1 MAVLALTGSPAAL
14 APVTAEFGENE
25 LCIETRLSHGVVRA
39 QEAGWS
45 VVLIDTE
52 FADSGSM
59 ELVERLATN
68 GQAVAVMTRSPS
80 LRLTLDAMDRGARD
94 VLSMPLD
101 ATKLREL
108 VIRCHKIVARPAQPD
123 VPALEGSD
131 EMVGE
136 SPPMLEAFKAIAR
149 VARST
154 ATVLIRGE
162 SGTGKELIART
173 IHERSARPNGAFV
186 AVNCAAIP
194 EALLESELFGH
205 EKGAFTGA
213 IARRIGR
220 FERGSGGT
228 VFLDEIGDMSLPL
241 QAKILRVLQEREIE
255 RVGGTAPIP
264 VDVRLIAATHRDLE
278 QDVAT
283 GRFREDLYYRLAV
296 ITVKLPPLRE
306 RGDDLRLL
314 AEHYVA
320 RYAREYQRSVR
331 AISRDALATLRAYHW
346 PGNVRQLRNVIE
358 CAVLQADGEV
368 LLNSHLP
375 REALRDKATPAAEDS
390 SLLTLSELE
399 RRHIKRVLSES
410 GGQMNVAADILGI
423 HRNTLRR
430 KLTEYGIHNGEH
442 T

>member
-14 APVTAEFGENE
+14 APISAELGDQE
-25 LCIETRLSHGVVRA
+25 LCIETRPSQGVLRA
-39 QEAGWS
+39 QEDHWS
-45 VVLIDTE
+45 VILVDAE
-52 FADSGSM
+52 FADAGS
-59 ELVERLATN
+59 LDIVERLATN
-68 GQAVAVMTRSPS
+68 GRAVAVMTRTPS

-94 VLSMPLD
+94 VLSLPLD
-101 ATKLREL
+101 ANKLREL
-108 VIRCHKIVARPAQPD
+108 VLRCRKMVMRGADVEPAPGETSDTMIGDSAR
-123 VPALEGSD
+123 
-131 EMVGE
+131 
-136 SPPMLEAFKAIAR
+136 MLEAFKSVAR
-149 VARST
+149 VARSN

-173 IHERSARPNGAFV
+173 LHERSLRARAAFV

-213 IARRIGR
+213 VARRIGR
-220 FERGSGGT
+220 FERATGGT

-255 RVGGTAPIP
+255 RVGGAAPIP

-278 QDVAT
+278 QDVKS
-283 GRFREDLYYRLAV
+283 GRFREDLYYRIAV
-296 ITVKLPPLRE
+296 VSVQLPPLRE

-314 AEHYVA
+314 AEHYRA
-320 RYAREYQRSVR
+320 RYAREYRRPVQGIARE
-331 AISRDALATLRAYHW
+331 ALEILRAYHW

-358 CAVLQADGEV
+358 SAVLQADGDV
-368 LLNSHLP
+368 LLPGHLP
-375 REALRDKATPAAEDS
+375 LESLRPKTESYDGEAP
-390 SLLTLSELE
+390 LLTLTELE
-399 RRHIKRVLSES
+399 RRHIKRVLAES

-430 KLTEYGIHNGEH
+430 KLTEYGIAQ
-442 T
+442 

>member
-1 MAVLALTGSPAAL
+1 MAVLALTGSPATL
-14 APVTAEFGENE
+14 APLTAEFGENE
-25 LCIETRLSHGVVRA
+25 LCIETRVTQGVVRA
-39 QEAGWS
+39 QETQWS
-45 VVLIDTE
+45 VVLIDSE
-52 FADSGSM
+52 FVDAGSL
-59 ELVERLATN
+59 ELVERLSTS
-68 GQAVAVMTRSPS
+68 GQAVAIMTRAPS

-94 VLSMPLD
+94 VLSLPID
-101 ATKLREL
+101 ASKLRDL
-108 VIRCHKIVARPAQPD
+108 VVRCHKMVVRAAQPAHVATETAD
-123 VPALEGSD
+123 A
-131 EMVGE
+131 MIGE
-136 SPPMLEAFKAIAR
+136 SPRMLEAFKAIAR

-173 IHERSARPNGAFV
+173 IHERSGRPHGAFV

-213 IARRIGR
+213 IARRVGR

-255 RVGGTAPIP
+255 RVGGAAPIP

-278 QDVAT
+278 QDVLA

-296 ITVKLPPLRE
+296 ITVPLPPLRE
-306 RGDDLRLL
+306 RGEDLRLL

-320 RYAREYQRSVR
+320 RYAREYRRPVH
-331 AISRDALATLRAYHW
+331 AISRDALAIVHAHHW

-368 LLNSHLP
+368 LLANHLP
-375 REALRDKATPAAEDS
+375 LEALRGRAQPMVDDA

-399 RRHIKRVLSES
+399 RRHIKRVLNES

-430 KLTEYGIHNGEH
+430 KLTEYGIAQ
-442 T
+442 

>member
-1 MAVLALTGSPAAL
+1 V
-14 APVTAEFGENE
+14 
-25 LCIETRLSHGVVRA
+25 
-39 QEAGWS
+39 
-45 VVLIDTE
+45 
-52 FADSGSM
+52 
-59 ELVERLATN
+59 
-68 GQAVAVMTRSPS
+68 
-80 LRLTLDAMDRGARD
+80 
-94 VLSMPLD
+94 
-101 ATKLREL
+101 
-108 VIRCHKIVARPAQPD
+108 RPAQPD
-123 VPALEGSD
+123 HVAAETSD
-131 EMVGE
+131 TMIGE
-136 SPPMLEAFKAIAR
+136 RPHMLDAFKSIAR
-149 VARST
+149 VARSN

-173 IHERSARPNGAFV
+173 IHERSSRPRGAFV

-213 IARRIGR
+213 IARRVGR

-278 QDVAT
+278 QDVTA

-296 ITVKLPPLRE
+296 ITVQLPPLRE
-306 RGDDLRLL
+306 RGEDLRLL

-320 RYAREYQRSVR
+320 RYAREYRRPVR
-331 AISRDALATLRAYHW
+331 AISREAMAILRGYDW
-346 PGNVRQLRNVIE
+346 PGNVRQLRNVVE
-358 CAVLQADGEV
+358 CAVLQADGDV
-368 LLNSHLP
+368 LLPSHLP
-375 REALRDKATPAAEDS
+375 RQALREKAPAIAEDVS
-390 SLLTLSELE
+390 RLTLSELE

-430 KLTEYGIHNGEH
+430 KLTEYGIHNGEP

>member
-14 APVTAEFGENE
+14 ASLTAELGDQE
-25 LCIETRLSHGVVRA
+25 LCIETRPSQGVLRA
-39 QEAGWS
+39 QEDHWS
-45 VVLIDTE
+45 VILVDAE
-52 FADSGSM
+52 FADAGS
-59 ELVERLATN
+59 LDIVERLATS
-68 GQAVAVMTRSPS
+68 GRAVAVMTRTPS
-80 LRLTLDAMDRGARD
+80 LRMTLDAMDRGARD
-94 VLSMPLD
+94 VLSLPLD

-108 VIRCHKIVARPAQPD
+108 VLRCRKMVMRVADVEPAPG
-123 VPALEGSD
+123 ETSD
-131 EMVGE
+131 TMIGE
-136 SPPMLEAFKAIAR
+136 SARMLEAFKSVAR
-149 VARST
+149 VARSH

-173 IHERSARPNGAFV
+173 LHERSLRARGAFV

-213 IARRIGR
+213 VARRIGR
-220 FERGSGGT
+220 FERATGGT

-255 RVGGTAPIP
+255 RVGGSAPIP

-278 QDVAT
+278 QDVKS
-283 GRFREDLYYRLAV
+283 GRFREDLYYRIAV
-296 ITVKLPPLRE
+296 VTVHLPPLRE

-314 AEHYVA
+314 ADHYRA
-320 RYAREYQRSVR
+320 RYAREYRRPVQG
-331 AISRDALATLRAYHW
+331 ISREALEILRAYHW

-358 CAVLQADGEV
+358 SAVLQADGDV
-368 LLNSHLP
+368 LLPGHLP
-375 REALRDKATPAAEDS
+375 LESLRPRTESYDAEAA
-390 SLLTLSELE
+390 LLTLTELE
-399 RRHIKRVLSES
+399 RRHIKRVLAES

-430 KLTEYGIHNGEH
+430 KLTEYGIAQ
-442 T
+442 

>member
-14 APVTAEFGENE
+14 APITAEFGENE
-25 LCIETRLSHGVVRA
+25 LCIETRLSQGVVRA
-39 QEAGWS
+39 QEADWS
-45 VVLIDTE
+45 VVLIDAE
-52 FADSGSM
+52 FADTGSL
-59 ELVERLATN
+59 ELVERLTTH
-68 GQAVAVMTRSPS
+68 GQAVAVMTRAPS

-94 VLSMPLD
+94 VLSLPLD
-101 ATKLREL
+101 AAKLREL
-108 VIRCHKIVARPAQPD
+108 VVRCRKISARPEAPERIAVEATD
-123 VPALEGSD
+123 A
-131 EMVGE
+131 MVGE
-136 SPPMLEAFKAIAR
+136 SPHMLDAFKTIAR
-149 VARST
+149 VARSG

-173 IHERSARPNGAFV
+173 IHERSARPGGAFV

-213 IARRIGR
+213 ISRRVGR

-255 RVGGTAPIP
+255 RVGGSAPIP
-264 VDVRLIAATHRDLE
+264 VDVRLIAATHRNLE
-278 QDVAT
+278 DDVAA

-296 ITVKLPPLRE
+296 ITVQLPPLRE
-306 RGDDLRLL
+306 RGEDLRLL

-320 RYAREYQRSVR
+320 RYAREYGRPVHT
-331 AISRDALATLRAYHW
+331 ISRDALAALRAYHW

-358 CAVLQADGEV
+358 CAVLQADGEI
-368 LLNSHLP
+368 LLSSHLP
-375 REALRDKATPAAEDS
+375 LEALREKAQPASEDS

-399 RRHIKRVLSES
+399 RRHIKRVLAES
-410 GGQMNVAADILGI
+410 GGQMNVAAEILGI

-430 KLTEYGIHNGEH
+430 KLTEYGIHHGEPS
-442 T
+442 

>member
-1 MAVLALTGSPAAL
+1 MAVLALTGSPATL
-14 APVTAEFGENE
+14 APVSAEFGDHE
-25 LCIETRLSHGVVRA
+25 LCIETRPSQGVLRA
-39 QEAGWS
+39 QENHWS
-45 VVLIDTE
+45 VVLIDSE
-52 FADSGSM
+52 FADTGSLD
-59 ELVERLATN
+59 LVERLASS
-68 GQAVAVMTRSPS
+68 GQAVALITRAPS

-94 VLSMPLD
+94 VLSLPLD
-101 ATKLREL
+101 AGKLRDL
-108 VIRCHKIVARPAQPD
+108 VVRCHKLVARHVRTDHVVAETRD
-123 VPALEGSD
+123 A
-131 EMVGE
+131 MVGE
-136 SPPMLEAFKAIAR
+136 SPAMLEAFKTIAR
-149 VARST
+149 VARSNT
-154 ATVLIRGE
+154 TVLIRGE

-173 IHERSARPNGAFV
+173 IHERSGRSRGAFV

-213 IARRIGR
+213 IARRVGR

-255 RVGGTAPIP
+255 RVGGSAPIP

-278 QDVAT
+278 QDVAA

-296 ITVKLPPLRE
+296 IAVQLPPLRE

-314 AEHYVA
+314 TEHYIA
-320 RYAREYQRSVR
+320 HYAREYRRPVHD
-331 AISRDALATLRAYHW
+331 ISREALALLRSQRW

-358 CAVLQADGEV
+358 SAVLQADGEV
-368 LLNSHLP
+368 LLPAHLP
-375 REALRDKATPAAEDS
+375 QESLREKTQPPVAEA

-399 RRHIKRVLSES
+399 RRHIQRVLAES
-410 GGQMNVAADILGI
+410 GGQMNVAAEILGI

-430 KLTEYGIHNGEH
+430 KLLEYGISQ
-442 T
+442 

>member
-39 QEAGWS
+39 QEADWS
-45 VVLIDTE
+45 VVLIDTD
-52 FADSGSM
+52 FADSGSLD
-59 ELVERLATN
+59 LVERLVTH
-68 GQAVAVMTRSPS
+68 GKAVAVMTRAPS

-94 VLSMPLD
+94 VLSLPLD
-101 ATKLREL
+101 IAKLRDL
-108 VIRCHKIVARPAQPD
+108 VVRCHKMVVRPAQ
-123 VPALEGSD
+123 VETAAREASD

-136 SPPMLEAFKAIAR
+136 SPHMLEAFKSIAR
-149 VARST
+149 VARSN

-173 IHERSARPNGAFV
+173 IHERSSRPKGAFV

-213 IARRIGR
+213 IARRVGR

-255 RVGGTAPIP
+255 RVGGGAPIP

-278 QDVAT
+278 QDVAA

-320 RYAREYQRSVR
+320 RSAREYRRPVR
-331 AISRDALATLRAYHW
+331 VISREALATLRAYHW

-375 REALRDKATPAAEDS
+375 REALREKVPAALEDS
-390 SLLTLSELE
+390 ALLTLSELE
-399 RRHIKRVLSES
+399 RRHIKRVLAES

-430 KLTEYGIHNGEH
+430 KLTEYGIHNGEPS
-442 T
+442 

>member
-1 MAVLALTGSPAAL
+1 MAVLALTGSPATL

-25 LCIETRLSHGVVRA
+25 LCIETRLSQGVLRA
-39 QEAGWS
+39 QEAEWS
-45 VVLIDTE
+45 VVLIDNE
-52 FADSGSM
+52 FVEAGSL
-59 ELVERLATN
+59 ELVERLATH
-68 GQAVAVMTRSPS
+68 GQAVAVMTRAPS

-94 VLSMPLD
+94 VLSLPLD
-101 ATKLREL
+101 AGKLREL
-108 VIRCHKIVARPAQPD
+108 VMRCHKLVVRPAPADASATEAPD
-123 VPALEGSD
+123 G
-131 EMVGE
+131 MVGE
-136 SPPMLEAFKAIAR
+136 SPLMLEAFKTIGR
-149 VARST
+149 VART
-154 ATVLIRGE
+154 GATVLIRGE

-173 IHERSARPNGAFV
+173 IHERSARPHGPFV

-213 IARRIGR
+213 IARRVGR

-255 RVGGTAPIP
+255 RVGGSAPIA

-278 QDVAT
+278 TDVAT

-314 AEHYVA
+314 AEHYLA
-320 RYAREYQRSVR
+320 RYAREYRRPVR
-331 AISRDALATLRAYHW
+331 VLAREALAILRAYHW
-346 PGNVRQLRNVIE
+346 PGNVRQLRNIIE
-358 CAVLQADGEV
+358 CSVLQADGEV
-368 LLNSHLP
+368 LLPSHLP
-375 REALRDKATPAAEDS
+375 REALRDKAPPASEDTA
-390 SLLTLSELE
+390 LLTLSELE
-399 RRHIKRVLSES
+399 RRHIRRVLAET
-410 GGQMNVAADILGI
+410 GGQMNVAAEILGI

-430 KLTEYGIHNGEH
+430 KLTEYGIHHGEPS
-442 T
+442 

>member
-1 MAVLALTGSPAAL
+1 
-14 APVTAEFGENE
+14 
-25 LCIETRLSHGVVRA
+25 
-39 QEAGWS
+39 
-45 VVLIDTE
+45 
-52 FADSGSM
+52 
-59 ELVERLATN
+59 VERLASH
-68 GQAVAVMTRSPS
+68 GQAVAVMTRAPS

-94 VLSMPLD
+94 VLSLPLD
-101 ATKLREL
+101 AAKLRDL
-108 VIRCHKIVARPAQPD
+108 VVRCHKLGARVAQAEPIVAELRDA
-123 VPALEGSD
+123 
-131 EMVGE
+131 MVGE
-136 SPPMLEAFKAIAR
+136 SPAMLEAFKTIAR

-173 IHERSARPNGAFV
+173 IHERSERARRAFV

-213 IARRIGR
+213 IARRMGR

-255 RVGGTAPIP
+255 RVGGSAPIP

-278 QDVAT
+278 QDVAA

-296 ITVKLPPLRE
+296 ITVSLPALRE

-320 RYAREYQRSVR
+320 HYAREYRRPVQ
-331 AISRDALATLRAYHW
+331 AISREALALLRGYGW

-358 CAVLQADGEV
+358 SAILQADGAV
-368 LLNSHLP
+368 LLPSHLP
-375 REALRDKATPAAEDS
+375 QAALREKVRAPVDEAT
-390 SLLTLSELE
+390 LLTLSEME
-399 RRHIKRVLSES
+399 RRHIQRVLAES
-410 GGQMNVAADILGI
+410 GGQMNVAAEILGI

-430 KLTEYGIHNGEH
+430 KLMEYGIAQ
-442 T
+442 